1 MRPIV
6 RKKHIF
12 WTLGTI
18 ALLILVYSAVHFY
31 VKNKIAQVFQDELES
46 TLHVEYDEL
55 SLNILSSHLSLEN
68 ITLAHQ
74 SLLETAK
81 IGRLSL
87 DGFGYLEYFRHGTI
101 SVDHI
106 IIDGVTAAFQTRDST
121 GTEKSTASNFKEKI
135 AVQNF
140 QLLDADLRLVDRQ
153 TDSLLFSAEAIAMEV
168 SDIKLSSNTLQDK
181 IPFTYSSYT
190 LAATAI
196 KTVLG
201 PYENLH
207 IDTLKS
213 DGAVVLNGVELK
225 TKYTKVALQK
235 HISKERDW
243 ICLKI
248 PEVTLSKFDF
258 KMEQDSLNVKIP
270 SVVLKGL
277 ALEMFRNKLMPDDYT
292 LTDMFGKTIRNL
304 PFGLTIPCLMIE
316 NGSVSYSELVA
327 PTTKPGELIFT
338 EVTSVMKNI
347 SSVGSKPLTIKNKAK
362 IMGAAPIELNWSF
375 YEENGK
381 HLFKASGVISNFN
394 TEELDAFLRPNLRA
408 EAKGT
413 IDALYFTISG
423 DEYVSSGDIKMNYSD
438 FSFVVLK
445 KDRLGVNKF
454 LTTVVNLFTND
465 GSNTDQYGFRHGQ
478 IKVERDPTKSFFNYL
493 WINVKD
499 GILHTMVGNGK
510 KE

>member
-106 IIDGVTAAFQTRDST
+106 LIDGVTAAFQTRDST

-140 QLLDADLRLVDRQ
+140 QLLDADLRLVDRK

-168 SDIKLSSNTLQDK
+168 NDIKLSSSTLQDK

-258 KMEQDSLNVKIP
+258 MMEQDSLNVNIP

-445 KDRLGVNKF
+445 K
-454 LTTVVNLFTND
+454 TV
-465 GSNTDQYGFRHGQ
+465 
-478 IKVERDPTKSFFNYL
+478 
-493 WINVKD
+493 
-499 GILHTMVGNGK
+499 
-510 KE
+510 

>member
-1 MRPIV
+1 LRPIL
-6 RKKHIF
+6 RKKQIF

-18 ALLILVYSAVHFY
+18 TLFIVLYSAVHIY
-31 VKNKIAQVFQDELES
+31 VKGRIAQALKTELVS
-46 TLHVEYDEL
+46 TLQVEYEEL
-55 SLNILSSHLSLEN
+55 SLNLLSSHLSLEN
-68 ITLAHQ
+68 ITFMHQ
-74 SLLETAK
+74 SVLNTAK
-81 IGRLSL
+81 IGSLSL
-87 DGFGYLEYFRHGTI
+87 DGFGYLEYFRHGTVSI
-101 SVDHI
+101 DLVK
-106 IIDGVTAAFQTRDST
+106 IDGVIAKFQTKDT
-121 GTEKSTASNFKEKI
+121 TATEKPTPSNFKEKI
-135 AVQNF
+135 AIQNF
-140 QLLDADLRLVDRQ
+140 QLLDADLKLVDRK
-153 TDSLLFSAEAIAMEV
+153 TDSLLFSAEAIGIGV
-168 SDIKLSSNTLQDK
+168 NDVKLSSNTVQDQ

-190 LAATAI
+190 LAATSI
-196 KTVLG
+196 KTALG

-207 IDTLKS
+207 IDALNS
-213 DGAVVLNGVELK
+213 DGEVVLKGVELK
-225 TKYTKVALQK
+225 TKYTKGALQK

-258 KMEQDSLNVKIP
+258 KIEQDSLNVKIP
-270 SVVLKGL
+270 SVVIKGL
-277 ALEMFRNKLMPDDYT
+277 ALEMYRNKLMPDDYT

-304 PFGLTIPCLMIE
+304 PFGLTIPCLLVE
-316 NGSVSYSELVA
+316 NGSVSYSELVS

-362 IMGAAPIELNWSF
+362 IMGAAPIELDWSF

-381 HLFKASGVISNFN
+381 HLFQASGVITNFN

-454 LTTVVNLFTND
+454 LTTVVNIFTND
-465 GSNTDQYGFRHGQ
+465 GSTTDEYGFRHGQ